1 MGTLIFIVTVDPAIS
16 NFSEETTN
24 LCNRTRYGCKC
35 LFKFY
40 YRLYFGNAASP
51 NQTFNLPIVK
61 GGPLENG
68 EGGGNIVVWD
78 FFHRPGCAIF
88 FSVRKVLHDFF
99 SPGREGL
106 DMFC

>member
-24 LCNRTRYGCKC
+24 LCNRTRYDCKC

-68 EGGGNIVVWD
+68 EGG
-78 FFHRPGCAIF
+78 AIF

-99 SPGREGL
+99 FAREGGP
-106 DMFC
+106 

>member
-68 EGGGNIVVWD
+68 EGVAILLCG
-78 FFHRPGCAIF
+78 IF
-88 FSVRKVLHDFF
+88 FTDQVVQFFFLSERSCMIFF